1 MFVFGHPHRE
11 HLVAFVC
18 QSSLLITPGWAG
30 NISRSARCWTSRR
43 RVSGFRG
50 AALNQS
56 RSASGVYTGLEWWH
70 ERDYQERPLAGKFAA
85 SVRKVAYA
93 SPVDMPPP
101 RSLGRWRSGRETAAG
116 GSCSFRTDHGTDT
129 AGA

>member
-1 MFVFGHPHRE
+1 M
-11 HLVAFVC
+11 AF
-18 QSSLLITPGWAG
+18 
-30 NISRSARCWTSRR
+30 
-43 RVSGFRG
+43 SGFRG
-50 AALNQS
+50 AAPNQS

-85 SVRKVAYA
+85 SVRKAAYVRT
-93 SPVDMPPP
+93 VDMPPP

-129 AGA
+129 AGAQKKEPRKRPRRCRFSIGSASP